1 MERVGGE
8 YPAEDARLRA
18 VYEAMACGVIVRNAS
33 GDILYANHAALRIYG
48 VADIVALAA
57 ADPDAAAFAQD
68 GSPLSERPSVK
79 AFRTLE
85 AVRGIVGGRR
95 RSDGE
100 IQWRLIH
107 ALPILHVHGQVRQ
120 VVSSF
125 IDLTPRRE

>member
-68 GSPLSERPSVK
+68 GSALSERPS
-79 AFRTLE
+79 ARSFRTLE
-85 AVRGIVGGRR
+85 AGRDIIPGRR
-95 RSDGE
+95 RTGG
-100 IQWRLIH
+100 R
-107 ALPILHVHGQVRQ
+107 V
-120 VVSSF
+120 
-125 IDLTPRRE
+125 PR